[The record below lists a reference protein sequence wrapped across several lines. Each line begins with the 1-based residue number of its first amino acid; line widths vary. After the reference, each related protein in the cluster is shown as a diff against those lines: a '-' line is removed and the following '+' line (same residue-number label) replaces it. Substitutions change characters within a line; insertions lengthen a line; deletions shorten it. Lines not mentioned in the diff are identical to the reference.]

1 MRGLN
6 VISYQEIY
14 IYISVLVT
22 TATNIFILVTSATKK
37 WLRLYTHCGTN
48 FFFSS
53 NFPMAWPRMVDL
65 YTVFL
70 SPLFNWPRFGCDT
83 RPAEIL
89 SSSASELLSTKSSK
103 DNLVA
108 TEAGEAIFFFC
119 FIFVLMDILP
129 PASPIK

>member
-1 MRGLN
+1 
-6 VISYQEIY
+6 
-14 IYISVLVT
+14 
-22 TATNIFILVTSATKK
+22 
-37 WLRLYTHCGTN
+37 
-48 FFFSS
+48 
-53 NFPMAWPRMVDL
+53 MVDL
-65 YTVFL
+65 YTVFF

-129 PASPIK
+129 PANPKNGKNNNN